1 MQLLRGLSH
10 RSIYFFVVE
19 TDTIY
24 PSHFDTEPLHSFLYY
39 LYYVVEITRKR
50 LTLQPKIVPH
60 RWDVDR
66 FEMLATTR
74 KNAKPVVQ
82 IEPVP

>member
-1 MQLLRGLSH
+1 MQLLRGVSH
-10 RSIYFFVVE
+10 RRIYLFVVE
-19 TDTIY
+19 TGTIL
-24 PSHFDTEPLHSFLYY
+24 PSHFDMEPLHS
-39 LYYVVEITRKR
+39 LYYVSEITRKR
-50 LTLQPKIVPH
+50 LTLQPKMVPH

>member
-19 TDTIY
+19 TGTIY
-24 PSHFDTEPLHSFLYY
+24 PSHFDTEPLSSLHYGG
-39 LYYVVEITRKR
+39 EITRKR
-50 LTLQPKIVPH
+50 LTLQPKIVPQ

-82 IEPVP
+82 IEPIP

>member
-1 MQLLRGLSH
+1 M
-10 RSIYFFVVE
+10 
-19 TDTIY
+19 
-24 PSHFDTEPLHSFLYY
+24 
-39 LYYVVEITRKR
+39 
-50 LTLQPKIVPH
+50 VPH

-82 IEPVP
+82 IEPNTLAPIPYDRLSASTLVATSTQLRSFRIHPRARDIFNQPIQSI

>member
-24 PSHFDTEPLHSFLYY
+24 PSHFDTDRY
-39 LYYVVEITRKR
+39 
-50 LTLQPKIVPH
+50 TLFIL
-60 RWDVDR
+60 RR
-66 FEMLATTR
+66 
-74 KNAKPVVQ
+74 
-82 IEPVP
+82 